1 MSAYD
6 EILSS
11 SNIVNILEYYG
22 LKVNRNKCTC
32 PFHND
37 THPSM
42 MVNTSKGIAKC
53 FACGSGGNVV
63 SFIQKY
69 ETEINHNAISTVE
82 AMQKA
87 IDIQHLNIVLSQNN
101 NIPLTEE
108 QKKQKTLSNILKD
121 AIIICENN
129 LKTQN
134 IDGEKI
140 LDYLKSRNLSEQ
152 IINNFHIGFNP
163 TYNNITNNL
172 LSKYNMKDLIE
183 VGITKESKNDYI
195 DIFSH
200 RIMIPI
206 FDQYGNPVGFG
217 ARVLGDAKPKY
228 INTMA
233 TPLFNKSEL
242 LFNYHKAKS
251 FARDYEMI
259 VVEGYMDVISSNAM
273 GFANTVGI
281 MGTALTKEQI
291 ELLKKLKCEI
301 TLSLDNDDAGK
312 NAMIRVIPEL
322 LNEGLEVNVL
332 DISKLEGKYK
342 DFGDLQV
349 ANIKKED
356 VYKTKISAFIFL
368 LENQYLQ
375 NKELNVDN
383 IYTIYKKMQRD
394 GLIKNTKDIL
404 RFKEYVTNK
413 TNFKLK
419 EVEDIIMPKEVKQE
433 SRVERYKGLFFYYYI
448 MDHLKK
454 YAINHQDRILQK
466 YLEANSISQEVI
478 EETLNNENYL
488 THPLASISKS
498 KIHSK
503 ILIIIGNNTITNMII
518 ICILF
523 LNLSFKN
530 DKIFILENLL
540 NNVKS
545 FDQEGKVV
553 NIKLSVEQKDI
564 VLKQYAESFETSIKE
579 YIENNPDEFED
590 LFIANNTSQFEKLFP
605 KTYVE
610 TLKEQ
615 AVSRFKNENVMEA
628 VRYGLAYPDNM
639 KSAMTRQ
646 FVNNDKY
653 KTLLVFNNNKN
664 ILGLTPENIIK
675 ETKEELERKPEKV
688 QDDIQKTEVET
699 AKNNK
704 DMSIFIKLS
713 GKEKESYKGIYLP
726 IDSGTQVFIPKQLY
740 RIDDGRLQILN
751 SQSKS
756 ANMSEYAVDE
766 NTRTKKFM
774 NRLTLDNFYHKYFN
788 LYEISMEKEVIPSAS
803 Y

>member
-101 NIPLTEE
+101 KMPLTEE

-121 AIIICENN
+121 AITICENN
-129 LKTQN
+129 LKTKN
-134 IDGEKI
+134 IDGERT

-163 TYNNITNNL
+163 TYDNITNNL

-488 THPLASISKS
+488 KD
-498 KIHSK
+498 
-503 ILIIIGNNTITNMII
+503 GENTIDISRYVNEYIYTSDDYIK
-518 ICILF
+518 
-523 LNLSFKN
+523 FKN

-545 FDQEGKVV
+545 FDQEGNVV

-564 VLKQYAESFETSIKE
+564 VLKQYAESFETNIKD

-610 TLKEQ
+610 SLKEQ

-664 ILGLTPENIIK
+664 ILGLTPENIMK
-675 ETKEELERKPEKV
+675 ETKEELEKKPEKTKQKE

-699 AKNNK
+699 VKNNN
-704 DMSIFIKLS
+704 DMSVFIKLS
-713 GKEKESYKGIYLP
+713 GKEKESFKGIYLP

-740 RIDDGRLQILN
+740 RIDDGKLQILN

>member
-22 LKVNRNKCTC
+22 LKVTRNKCTC

-101 NIPLTEE
+101 KMPLTEE

-121 AIIICENN
+121 AITICENN
-129 LKTQN
+129 LKTKN
-134 IDGEKI
+134 IDGERT

-163 TYNNITNNL
+163 TYDNITNNL

-251 FARDYEMI
+251 FARNYEMI
-259 VVEGYMDVISSNAM
+259 VVEGYMDVISANAM

-342 DFGDLQV
+342 DFGDLQI
-349 ANIKKED
+349 ANVKKED

-383 IYTIYKKMQRD
+383 IYNTYKKMQRD
-394 GLIKNTKDIL
+394 GLIKDTKDIL

-413 TNFKLK
+413 TNFRVE

-466 YLEANSISQEVI
+466 YLETNAITQELI

-488 THPLASISKS
+488 KD
-498 KIHSK
+498 
-503 ILIIIGNNTITNMII
+503 GENTIDISRYVNEYIYTSDDYIK
-518 ICILF
+518 
-523 LNLSFKN
+523 FKN

-545 FDQEGKVV
+545 FDQEGNVV

-564 VLKQYAESFETSIKE
+564 VLKQYAESFETNIKD

-610 TLKEQ
+610 SLKEQ

-664 ILGLTPENIIK
+664 ILGLTPENIMK
-675 ETKEELERKPEKV
+675 ETKEKLEKKPEKIQEKA

-699 AKNNK
+699 VKNNN
-704 DMSIFIKLS
+704 DMSVFIKLS
-713 GKEKESYKGIYLP
+713 GKEKESFKGIYLP
-726 IDSGTQVFIPKQLY
+726 IDSGIQVFIPKQLY
-740 RIDDGRLQILN
+740 RIDDGKLQILN

>member
-69 ETEINHNAISTVE
+69 ETEINHNEISTVE

-163 TYNNITNNL
+163 TYNNVTNNL

-251 FARDYEMI
+251 FARNYEMI
-259 VVEGYMDVISSNAM
+259 VVEGYMDVISANAM

-332 DISKLEGKYK
+332 DISKLEDKYK
-342 DFGDLQV
+342 DFGDLQI
-349 ANIKKED
+349 ANVKKED

-368 LENQYLQ
+368 LENQYLK

-383 IYTIYKKMQRD
+383 IYNTYKKMQRD
-394 GLIKNTKDIL
+394 GLIKDTKDIL

-413 TNFKLK
+413 TNFRVE

-454 YAINHQDRILQK
+454 YATNHQDRILQK
-466 YLEANSISQEVI
+466 YLETNAITQELI

-488 THPLASISKS
+488 KD
-498 KIHSK
+498 
-503 ILIIIGNNTITNMII
+503 GENTIDISRYVNEYIYTSDDYIK
-518 ICILF
+518 
-523 LNLSFKN
+523 FKN

-545 FDQEGKVV
+545 FDQEGNVV

-564 VLKQYAESFETSIKE
+564 VLKQYAESFETNIKD

-610 TLKEQ
+610 SLKEQ

-664 ILGLTPENIIK
+664 ILGLTPENIMK
-675 ETKEELERKPEKV
+675 ETKEKLEKKPEKIQEKA

-699 AKNNK
+699 VKNNN
-704 DMSIFIKLS
+704 DMSVFIKLS
-713 GKEKESYKGIYLP
+713 GKEKESFKGIYLP
-726 IDSGTQVFIPKQLY
+726 IDSGIQVFIPKQD
-740 RIDDGRLQILN
+740 R
-751 SQSKS
+751 KS
-756 ANMSEYAVDE
+756 V
-766 NTRTKKFM
+766 
-774 NRLTLDNFYHKYFN
+774 
-788 LYEISMEKEVIPSAS
+788 V
-803 Y
+803 

>member
-22 LKVNRNKCTC
+22 LKVTRNKCTC

-101 NIPLTEE
+101 KMPLTEE

-121 AIIICENN
+121 AITICENN
-129 LKTQN
+129 LKTKN
-134 IDGEKI
+134 IDGERT

-163 TYNNITNNL
+163 TYDNITNNL

-259 VVEGYMDVISSNAM
+259 VVEGYMDVISANAM

-342 DFGDLQV
+342 DFGDLQI
-349 ANIKKED
+349 ANVKKED

-383 IYTIYKKMQRD
+383 IYNTYKKMQRD
-394 GLIKNTKDIL
+394 GLIKDTKDIL

-413 TNFKLK
+413 TNFRVE

-454 YAINHQDRILQK
+454 YATNHQDRILQK
-466 YLEANSISQEVI
+466 YLETNAITQELI

-488 THPLASISKS
+488 KD
-498 KIHSK
+498 
-503 ILIIIGNNTITNMII
+503 GENTIDISRYVNEYIYTSDDYIK
-518 ICILF
+518 
-523 LNLSFKN
+523 FKN

-545 FDQEGKVV
+545 FDQEGNVV

-564 VLKQYAESFETSIKE
+564 VLKQYAESFETNIKD

-610 TLKEQ
+610 SLKEQ

-664 ILGLTPENIIK
+664 ILGLTPENIMK
-675 ETKEELERKPEKV
+675 ETKEELEKKPEKTKQKE

-699 AKNNK
+699 VKNNN
-704 DMSIFIKLS
+704 DMSVFIKLS
-713 GKEKESYKGIYLP
+713 GKEKESFKGIYLP

-740 RIDDGRLQILN
+740 RIDDGKLQILN

>member
-37 THPSM
+37 KHLSM

-101 NIPLTEE
+101 NIPITEE

-129 LKTQN
+129 LKNQN
-134 IDGEKI
+134 IDGEKT
-140 LDYLKSRNLSEQ
+140 LDYLKSKNLSEQ

-356 VYKTKISAFIFL
+356 VYKTKIPAFIFL

-488 THPLASISKS
+488 KD
-498 KIHSK
+498 
-503 ILIIIGNNTITNMII
+503 GENTIDISRYVNEYIYTSDDYIK
-518 ICILF
+518 
-523 LNLSFKN
+523 FKN

>member
-22 LKVNRNKCTC
+22 LKVTRNKCTC

-101 NIPLTEE
+101 KMPLTEE

-121 AIIICENN
+121 AITICENN
-129 LKTQN
+129 LKTKN
-134 IDGEKI
+134 IDGERT

-163 TYNNITNNL
+163 NYDNITNNL

-251 FARDYEMI
+251 FARNYEMI
-259 VVEGYMDVISSNAM
+259 VVEGYMDVISANAM

-342 DFGDLQV
+342 DFGDLQI
-349 ANIKKED
+349 ANVKKED
-356 VYKTKISAFIFL
+356 VYRTKISAFIFL

-383 IYTIYKKMQRD
+383 IYNTYKKMQRD
-394 GLIKNTKDIL
+394 GLIKDTKDIL

-413 TNFKLK
+413 TNFRVE

-454 YAINHQDRILQK
+454 YATNHQDRILQK
-466 YLEANSISQEVI
+466 YLETNAITQELI

-488 THPLASISKS
+488 KD
-498 KIHSK
+498 
-503 ILIIIGNNTITNMII
+503 GENTIDISRYVNEYIYTSDDYIK
-518 ICILF
+518 
-523 LNLSFKN
+523 FKN

-545 FDQEGKVV
+545 FDQEGNVV

-564 VLKQYAESFETSIKE
+564 VLKQYAESFETNIKD

-610 TLKEQ
+610 SLKEQ

-664 ILGLTPENIIK
+664 ILGLTPENIMK
-675 ETKEELERKPEKV
+675 ETKEELEKKPEKTKQKE

-699 AKNNK
+699 VKNNN
-704 DMSIFIKLS
+704 DMSVFIKLS
-713 GKEKESYKGIYLP
+713 GKEKESFKGIYLT

-740 RIDDGRLQILN
+740 RIDDGKLQILN

>member
-11 SNIVNILEYYG
+11 SNIINILEYYG
-22 LKVNRNKCTC
+22 LKVAKNKCIC
-32 PFHND
+32 PFHSD

-101 NIPLTEE
+101 KMPLTEE

-121 AIIICENN
+121 AITICENN
-129 LKTQN
+129 LKTKN
-134 IDGEKI
+134 IDGERT

-163 TYNNITNNL
+163 TYDNITNNL

-251 FARDYEMI
+251 FARNYEMI
-259 VVEGYMDVISSNAM
+259 VVEGYMDVISANAM

-342 DFGDLQV
+342 DFGDLQI
-349 ANIKKED
+349 ANVKKED

-383 IYTIYKKMQRD
+383 IYNTYKKMQRD
-394 GLIKNTKDIL
+394 GLIKDTKDIL

-413 TNFKLK
+413 TNFRVE

-454 YAINHQDRILQK
+454 YATNHQDRILQK
-466 YLEANSISQEVI
+466 YLETNAITQELI

-488 THPLASISKS
+488 KD
-498 KIHSK
+498 
-503 ILIIIGNNTITNMII
+503 GENTIDISRYVNEYIYTSDDYIK
-518 ICILF
+518 
-523 LNLSFKN
+523 FKN

-545 FDQEGKVV
+545 FDQEGNVV
-553 NIKLSVEQKDI
+553 NTKLSVEQKDI
-564 VLKQYAESFETSIKE
+564 VLKQYAESFETNIKD

-610 TLKEQ
+610 SLKEQ

-664 ILGLTPENIIK
+664 ILGLTPENIMK
-675 ETKEELERKPEKV
+675 ETKEELEKKPEKTKQKE

-699 AKNNK
+699 VKNNN
-704 DMSIFIKLS
+704 DMSVFIKLS
-713 GKEKESYKGIYLP
+713 GKEKESFKGIYLP

-740 RIDDGRLQILN
+740 RIDDGKLQILN

>member
-11 SNIVNILEYYG
+11 SNIINILEYYG
-22 LKVNRNKCTC
+22 LKVAKNKCIC
-32 PFHND
+32 PFHSD

-101 NIPLTEE
+101 KMPLTEE

-121 AIIICENN
+121 AITICENN
-129 LKTQN
+129 LKTKN
-134 IDGEKI
+134 IDGERT

-163 TYNNITNNL
+163 TYDNITNNL

-251 FARDYEMI
+251 FARNYEMI
-259 VVEGYMDVISSNAM
+259 VVEGYMDVISANAM

-342 DFGDLQV
+342 DFGDLQI
-349 ANIKKED
+349 ANVKKED

-383 IYTIYKKMQRD
+383 IYNTYKKMQRD
-394 GLIKNTKDIL
+394 GLIKDTKDIL

-413 TNFKLK
+413 TNFRVE

-454 YAINHQDRILQK
+454 YATNHQDRILQK
-466 YLEANSISQEVI
+466 YLETNAITQELI

-488 THPLASISKS
+488 KD
-498 KIHSK
+498 
-503 ILIIIGNNTITNMII
+503 GENTIDISRDVNEYIYTSDDYIK
-518 ICILF
+518 
-523 LNLSFKN
+523 FKN

-545 FDQEGKVV
+545 FDQEGNVV

-564 VLKQYAESFETSIKE
+564 VLKQYAESFETNIKD

-610 TLKEQ
+610 SLKEQ

-664 ILGLTPENIIK
+664 ILGLTPENIMK
-675 ETKEELERKPEKV
+675 ETKEELEKKPEKTKQKE

-699 AKNNK
+699 VKNNN
-704 DMSIFIKLS
+704 DMSVFIKLS
-713 GKEKESYKGIYLP
+713 GKEKESFKGIYLP

-740 RIDDGRLQILN
+740 RIDDGKLQILN

>member
-11 SNIVNILEYYG
+11 SNIINILEYYG
-22 LKVNRNKCTC
+22 LKVVKNKCIC
-32 PFHND
+32 PFHSD

-101 NIPLTEE
+101 KMPLTEE

-121 AIIICENN
+121 AITICENN
-129 LKTQN
+129 LKTKN
-134 IDGEKI
+134 IDGERT

-163 TYNNITNNL
+163 TYDNITNNL

-183 VGITKESKNDYI
+183 VGITKESKNNYI

-251 FARDYEMI
+251 FARNYEMI
-259 VVEGYMDVISSNAM
+259 VVEGYMDVISANAM

-342 DFGDLQV
+342 DFGDLQI
-349 ANIKKED
+349 ANVKKED

-383 IYTIYKKMQRD
+383 IYNTYKKMQRD
-394 GLIKNTKDIL
+394 GLIKDTKDIL

-413 TNFKLK
+413 TNFRVE

-454 YAINHQDRILQK
+454 YATNHQDRILQK
-466 YLEANSISQEVI
+466 YLETNAITQELI

-488 THPLASISKS
+488 KD
-498 KIHSK
+498 
-503 ILIIIGNNTITNMII
+503 GENTIDISRYVNEYIYTSDDYIK
-518 ICILF
+518 
-523 LNLSFKN
+523 FKN

-545 FDQEGKVV
+545 FDQEGNVV

-564 VLKQYAESFETSIKE
+564 VLKQYAESFETNIKD

-610 TLKEQ
+610 SLKEQ

-664 ILGLTPENIIK
+664 ILGLTPENIMK
-675 ETKEELERKPEKV
+675 ETKEELEKKPEKTKQKE

-699 AKNNK
+699 VKNNN
-704 DMSIFIKLS
+704 DMSVFIKLS
-713 GKEKESYKGIYLP
+713 GKEKESFKGIYLP

-740 RIDDGRLQILN
+740 RIDDGKLQILN

>member
-22 LKVNRNKCTC
+22 LKVTRNKCTC

-101 NIPLTEE
+101 KMPLTEE

-121 AIIICENN
+121 AITICENN
-129 LKTQN
+129 LKTKN
-134 IDGEKI
+134 IDGERT

-163 TYNNITNNL
+163 TYDNITNNL

-251 FARDYEMI
+251 FARNYEMI
-259 VVEGYMDVISSNAM
+259 VVEGYMDVISANAM

-342 DFGDLQV
+342 DFGDLQI
-349 ANIKKED
+349 ANVKKED

-383 IYTIYKKMQRD
+383 IYNTYKKMQRD
-394 GLIKNTKDIL
+394 GLIKDTKDIL

-413 TNFKLK
+413 TNFRVE

-466 YLEANSISQEVI
+466 YLETNAITQELI

-488 THPLASISKS
+488 KD
-498 KIHSK
+498 
-503 ILIIIGNNTITNMII
+503 GENTIDISRYVNEYIYTSDDYIK
-518 ICILF
+518 
-523 LNLSFKN
+523 FKN

-545 FDQEGKVV
+545 FDQEGNVV
-553 NIKLSVEQKDI
+553 NKKLSVEQKDI
-564 VLKQYAESFETSIKE
+564 VLKQYAESFETNIKD

-610 TLKEQ
+610 SLKEQ

-664 ILGLTPENIIK
+664 ILGLTPENIMK
-675 ETKEELERKPEKV
+675 ETKEELEKKPEKTKQKE

-699 AKNNK
+699 VKNNN
-704 DMSIFIKLS
+704 DMSVFIKLS
-713 GKEKESYKGIYLP
+713 GKEKESFKGIYLP

-740 RIDDGRLQILN
+740 RIDDGKLQILN

>member
-11 SNIVNILEYYG
+11 SNIINILEYYG
-22 LKVNRNKCTC
+22 LKVAKNKCIC
-32 PFHND
+32 PFHSD

-101 NIPLTEE
+101 KMPLTEE

-121 AIIICENN
+121 AITICENN
-129 LKTQN
+129 LKTKN
-134 IDGEKI
+134 IDGERT

-163 TYNNITNNL
+163 TYDNITNNL

-251 FARDYEMI
+251 FARNYEMI
-259 VVEGYMDVISSNAM
+259 VVEGYMDVISANAM

-342 DFGDLQV
+342 DFGDLQI
-349 ANIKKED
+349 ANVKKED

-383 IYTIYKKMQRD
+383 IYNTYKKMQRD
-394 GLIKNTKDIL
+394 GLIKDTKDIL

-413 TNFKLK
+413 TNFRVE

-454 YAINHQDRILQK
+454 YATNHQDRILQK
-466 YLEANSISQEVI
+466 YLEMNAITQELI

-488 THPLASISKS
+488 KD
-498 KIHSK
+498 
-503 ILIIIGNNTITNMII
+503 GENTIDISRYVNEYIYTSDDYIK
-518 ICILF
+518 
-523 LNLSFKN
+523 FKN

-545 FDQEGKVV
+545 FDQEGNVV

-564 VLKQYAESFETSIKE
+564 VLKQYAESFETNIKD

-610 TLKEQ
+610 SLKEQ

-664 ILGLTPENIIK
+664 ILGLTPENIMK
-675 ETKEELERKPEKV
+675 ETKEELEKKPEKTKQKE

-699 AKNNK
+699 VKNNN
-704 DMSIFIKLS
+704 DMSVFIKLS
-713 GKEKESYKGIYLP
+713 GKEKESFKGIYLP

-740 RIDDGRLQILN
+740 RIDDGKLQILN

>member
-11 SNIVNILEYYG
+11 SNIINILEYYG
-22 LKVNRNKCTC
+22 LKVAKNKCIC
-32 PFHND
+32 PFHSD

-101 NIPLTEE
+101 KMPLTEE

-121 AIIICENN
+121 AITICENN
-129 LKTQN
+129 LKTKN
-134 IDGEKI
+134 IDGERT

-163 TYNNITNNL
+163 TYDNITNNL

-251 FARDYEMI
+251 FARNYEMI
-259 VVEGYMDVISSNAM
+259 VVEGYMDVISANAM

-342 DFGDLQV
+342 DFGDLQI
-349 ANIKKED
+349 ANVKKED

-383 IYTIYKKMQRD
+383 IYNTYKKMQRD
-394 GLIKNTKDIL
+394 GLIKDTKDIL

-413 TNFKLK
+413 TNFRVE

-454 YAINHQDRILQK
+454 YATNHQDRILQK
-466 YLEANSISQEVI
+466 YLETNAITQELI

-488 THPLASISKS
+488 KD
-498 KIHSK
+498 
-503 ILIIIGNNTITNMII
+503 GENTIDISRYVNEYIYTSDDYIK
-518 ICILF
+518 
-523 LNLSFKN
+523 FKN

-545 FDQEGKVV
+545 FDQEGNVV

-564 VLKQYAESFETSIKE
+564 VLKQYAESFETNIKD

-610 TLKEQ
+610 SLKEQ

-628 VRYGLAYPDNM
+628 VRYVLAYPDNM

-664 ILGLTPENIIK
+664 ILGLTPENIMK
-675 ETKEELERKPEKV
+675 ETKEELEKKPEKTKQKE

-699 AKNNK
+699 VKNNN
-704 DMSIFIKLS
+704 DMSVFIKLS
-713 GKEKESYKGIYLP
+713 GKEKESFKGIYLP
-726 IDSGTQVFIPKQLY
+726 INSGTQVFIPKQLY
-740 RIDDGRLQILN
+740 RIDDGKLQILN

>member
-11 SNIVNILEYYG
+11 SNIINILEYYG
-22 LKVNRNKCTC
+22 LKVAKNKCIC
-32 PFHND
+32 PFHSD

-101 NIPLTEE
+101 KMPLTEE

-121 AIIICENN
+121 AITICENN
-129 LKTQN
+129 LKTKN
-134 IDGEKI
+134 IDGERT

-163 TYNNITNNL
+163 TYDNITNNL

-251 FARDYEMI
+251 FARNYEMI
-259 VVEGYMDVISSNAM
+259 VVEGYMDVISANAM

-332 DISKLEGKYK
+332 DISKLEDKYK
-342 DFGDLQV
+342 DFGDLQI
-349 ANIKKED
+349 ANVKKED

-383 IYTIYKKMQRD
+383 IYNTYKKMQRD
-394 GLIKNTKDIL
+394 GLIKDTKDIL

-413 TNFKLK
+413 TNFRVE

-454 YAINHQDRILQK
+454 YATNHQDRILQK
-466 YLEANSISQEVI
+466 YLETNAITQELI

-488 THPLASISKS
+488 KD
-498 KIHSK
+498 
-503 ILIIIGNNTITNMII
+503 GENTIDISRYVNEYIYTSDDYIK
-518 ICILF
+518 
-523 LNLSFKN
+523 FKN

-545 FDQEGKVV
+545 FDQEGNVV

-564 VLKQYAESFETSIKE
+564 VLKQYAESFETNIKD

-610 TLKEQ
+610 SLKEQ

-664 ILGLTPENIIK
+664 ILGLTPENIMK
-675 ETKEELERKPEKV
+675 ETKEELEKKPEKTKQKE

-699 AKNNK
+699 VKNNN
-704 DMSIFIKLS
+704 DMSVFIKLS
-713 GKEKESYKGIYLP
+713 GKEKESFKGIYLP
-726 IDSGTQVFIPKQLY
+726 IDSGIQVFIPKQLY
-740 RIDDGRLQILN
+740 RIDDGKLQILN

>member
-22 LKVNRNKCTC
+22 LKVTRNKCTC

-53 FACGSGGNVV
+53 FACGSGGNAV

-101 NIPLTEE
+101 KMPLTEE

-121 AIIICENN
+121 AITICENN
-129 LKTQN
+129 LKTKN
-134 IDGEKI
+134 IDGERT

-163 TYNNITNNL
+163 TYDNITNNL

-251 FARDYEMI
+251 FARNYEMI
-259 VVEGYMDVISSNAM
+259 VVEGYMDVISANAM

-342 DFGDLQV
+342 DFGDLQI
-349 ANIKKED
+349 ANVKKED

-383 IYTIYKKMQRD
+383 IYNTYKKMQRD
-394 GLIKNTKDIL
+394 GLIKDTKDIL

-413 TNFKLK
+413 TNFRVE

-454 YAINHQDRILQK
+454 YATNHQDRILQK
-466 YLEANSISQEVI
+466 YLETNAITQELI

-488 THPLASISKS
+488 KD
-498 KIHSK
+498 
-503 ILIIIGNNTITNMII
+503 GENTIDISRYVNEYIYTSDDYIK
-518 ICILF
+518 
-523 LNLSFKN
+523 FKN

-545 FDQEGKVV
+545 FDQEGNVV

-564 VLKQYAESFETSIKE
+564 VLKQYAESFETNIKD

-610 TLKEQ
+610 SLKEQ

-664 ILGLTPENIIK
+664 ILGLTPENIMK
-675 ETKEELERKPEKV
+675 ETKEELEKKPEKTKQKE

-699 AKNNK
+699 VKNNN
-704 DMSIFIKLS
+704 DMSVFIKLS
-713 GKEKESYKGIYLP
+713 GKEKESFKGIYLP

-740 RIDDGRLQILN
+740 RIDDGKLQILN

>member
-11 SNIVNILEYYG
+11 SNIINILEYYG
-22 LKVNRNKCTC
+22 LKVAKNKCIC
-32 PFHND
+32 PFHSD

-101 NIPLTEE
+101 KMPLTEE

-121 AIIICENN
+121 AITICENN
-129 LKTQN
+129 LKTKN
-134 IDGEKI
+134 IDGERT

-163 TYNNITNNL
+163 TYDNITNNL

-251 FARDYEMI
+251 FARNYEMI
-259 VVEGYMDVISSNAM
+259 VVEGYMDVISANAM

-332 DISKLEGKYK
+332 DISKLEDKYK
-342 DFGDLQV
+342 DFGDLQI
-349 ANIKKED
+349 ANVKKED

-383 IYTIYKKMQRD
+383 IYNTYKKMQRD
-394 GLIKNTKDIL
+394 GLIKDTKDIL

-413 TNFKLK
+413 TNFRVE

-454 YAINHQDRILQK
+454 YATNHQDRILQK
-466 YLEANSISQEVI
+466 YLETNAITQELI

-488 THPLASISKS
+488 KD
-498 KIHSK
+498 
-503 ILIIIGNNTITNMII
+503 GENTIDISRYVNEYIYTSDDYIK
-518 ICILF
+518 
-523 LNLSFKN
+523 FKN

-545 FDQEGKVV
+545 FDQEGNVV

-564 VLKQYAESFETSIKE
+564 VLKQYAESFETNIKD

-610 TLKEQ
+610 SLKEQ

-664 ILGLTPENIIK
+664 ILGLTPENIMK
-675 ETKEELERKPEKV
+675 ETKEELEKKPEKTKQKE

-699 AKNNK
+699 VKNNN
-704 DMSIFIKLS
+704 DMSVFIKLS
-713 GKEKESYKGIYLP
+713 GKEKESFKGIYLP

-740 RIDDGRLQILN
+740 RIDDGKLQILN

>member
-11 SNIVNILEYYG
+11 SNIINILEYYG
-22 LKVNRNKCTC
+22 LKVAKNKCIC
-32 PFHND
+32 PFHSD

-101 NIPLTEE
+101 KMPLTEE

-121 AIIICENN
+121 AITICENN
-129 LKTQN
+129 LKTKN
-134 IDGEKI
+134 IDGERT

-163 TYNNITNNL
+163 TYDNITNNL

-251 FARDYEMI
+251 FARNYEMI
-259 VVEGYMDVISSNAM
+259 VVEGYMDVISANAM

-342 DFGDLQV
+342 DFGDLQI
-349 ANIKKED
+349 ANVKKED

-383 IYTIYKKMQRD
+383 IYNTYKKMQRD
-394 GLIKNTKDIL
+394 GLIKDTKDIL

-413 TNFKLK
+413 TNFRVE

-454 YAINHQDRILQK
+454 YATNHQDRILQK
-466 YLEANSISQEVI
+466 YLETNAIIQELI

-488 THPLASISKS
+488 KD
-498 KIHSK
+498 
-503 ILIIIGNNTITNMII
+503 GENTIDISRYVNEYIYTSDDYIK
-518 ICILF
+518 
-523 LNLSFKN
+523 FKN

-545 FDQEGKVV
+545 FDQEGNVV

-564 VLKQYAESFETSIKE
+564 VLKQYAESFETNIKD

-610 TLKEQ
+610 SLKEQ

-664 ILGLTPENIIK
+664 ILGLTPENIMK
-675 ETKEELERKPEKV
+675 ETKEELEKKPEKTKQKE

-699 AKNNK
+699 VKNNN
-704 DMSIFIKLS
+704 DMSVFIKLS
-713 GKEKESYKGIYLP
+713 GKEKESFKGIYLP

-740 RIDDGRLQILN
+740 RIDDGKLQILN

>member
-1 MSAYD
+1 MSVYD

-11 SNIVNILEYYG
+11 SSIVNILEHYG
-22 LKVNRNKCTC
+22 LKVSRNKCTC

-42 MVNTSKGIAKC
+42 MVNTNKGIAKC
-53 FACGSGGNVV
+53 FACGSGGNTI

-87 IDIQHLNIVLSQNN
+87 IDIQHLNITIPQNN
-101 NIPLTEE
+101 TIPLTEE
-108 QKKQKTLSNILKD
+108 QKKQKILSNILKD
-121 AIIICENN
+121 AITICENN
-129 LKTQN
+129 LKTKN
-134 IDGEKI
+134 IDSERT
-140 LDYLKSRNLSEQ
+140 LDYLKSRNLSTQ

-163 TYNNITNNL
+163 TYDNITNNL
-172 LSKYNMKDLIE
+172 LSKYNMKDLID

-217 ARVLGDAKPKY
+217 ARVLDSNSKPKY

-251 FARDYEMI
+251 FARDYEII
-259 VVEGYMDVISSNAM
+259 VVEGYMDVISANAM

-332 DISKLEGKYK
+332 DISKLDGKYK

-349 ANIKKED
+349 ANIKKEAI
-356 VYKTKISAFIFL
+356 YKTKVSAFIFL
-368 LENQYLQ
+368 LENKYLKEQ
-375 NKELNVDN
+375 NLNTDN
-383 IYTIYKKMQRD
+383 IYAIYKKMQKD
-394 GLIKNTKDIL
+394 GLIKDTKDII
-404 RFKEYVTNK
+404 RFKEYIVAN
-413 TNFKLK
+413 TNFGLK
-419 EVEDIIMPKEVKQE
+419 EVEDIIMPKKVEQL
-433 SRVERYKGLFFYYYI
+433 SRVERYKGLYFYYFI
-448 MDHLKK
+448 MNHLKK
-454 YAINHQDRILQK
+454 YAIDHQDRILQK
-466 YLEANSISQEVI
+466 YLESNALSEEII
-478 EETLNNENYL
+478 EKTLNNENYL
-488 THPLASISKS
+488 KD
-498 KIHSK
+498 
-503 ILIIIGNNTITNMII
+503 GENTIDIKRYVNEYIYTSDDYIK
-518 ICILF
+518 
-523 LNLSFKN
+523 FKE
-530 DKIFILENLL
+530 DKAFILEKLL

-545 FDQEGKVV
+545 YDANGNTVD
-553 NIKLSVEQKDI
+553 IKLTIEQKNI
-564 VLKQYAESFETSIKE
+564 VLKQYEESFDSSVKE
-579 YIENNPDEFED
+579 LIENSPDEYEE
-590 LFIANNTSQFEKLFP
+590 LYIANNGAQFDKLFP

-610 TLKEQ
+610 AMKEQ
-615 AVSRFKNENVMEA
+615 AIERFKNENVMEA
-628 VRYGLAYPDNM
+628 VRYALAYTEDM
-639 KSAMTRQ
+639 KSALSSKY
-646 FVNNDKY
+646 VNNDKY

-675 ETKEELERKPEKV
+675 DTKEETEKAQEIV
-688 QDDIQKTEVET
+688 KEKQENELQNTQVET
-699 AKNNK
+699 AKSNK

-713 GKEKESYKGIYLP
+713 GNEKESYKGIYLP

-740 RIDDGRLQILN
+740 KKDNDKLQILSSHSN
-751 SQSKS
+751 S
-756 ANMSEYAVDE
+756 ANMSEYAIDE
-766 NTRTKKFM
+766 TQKTKKWM
-774 NRLTLDNFYHKYFN
+774 SRLTLDDFYHKYFK

>member
-42 MVNTSKGIAKC
+42 MINTSKGIAKC
-53 FACGSGGNVV
+53 FACGSGGNAV

-69 ETEINHNAISTVE
+69 ETEVNHNAISTVE

-101 NIPLTEE
+101 NMPLTEE

-121 AIIICENN
+121 AITICENN
-129 LKTQN
+129 LKTKN
-134 IDGEKI
+134 IDGERT

-163 TYNNITNNL
+163 TYDNITNNL

-233 TPLFNKSEL
+233 TTLFNKSEL

-342 DFGDLQV
+342 DFGDLQI
-349 ANIKKED
+349 ANVKKED

-375 NKELNVDN
+375 DKELNVDN
-383 IYTIYKKMQRD
+383 IYNTYKKMQRD
-394 GLIKNTKDIL
+394 GLIKDTKDIL
-404 RFKEYVTNK
+404 RFKEYVTNN
-413 TNFKLK
+413 TNFKGE

-466 YLEANSISQEVI
+466 YLETNVISQEVI
-478 EETLNNENYL
+478 EETLNSENYL
-488 THPLASISKS
+488 KD
-498 KIHSK
+498 
-503 ILIIIGNNTITNMII
+503 GENTIDISRYVNEYIYTSDDYIK
-518 ICILF
+518 
-523 LNLSFKN
+523 FKN

-610 TLKEQ
+610 SLKEQ

-664 ILGLTPENIIK
+664 ILGLTPENIMK
-675 ETKEELERKPEKV
+675 ETKEELEKKPEKTKQKE

-699 AKNNK
+699 VKNNN
-704 DMSIFIKLS
+704 DMSVFIKLS
-713 GKEKESYKGIYLP
+713 GKEKESFKGIYLP

-740 RIDDGRLQILN
+740 RIDDGKLQILN
-751 SQSKS
+751 SQSIS

>member
-101 NIPLTEE
+101 NIPLIEE

-488 THPLASISKS
+488 KD
-498 KIHSK
+498 
-503 ILIIIGNNTITNMII
+503 GENTIDISRYVNEYIYTSDDYIK
-518 ICILF
+518 
-523 LNLSFKN
+523 FKN

>member
-101 NIPLTEE
+101 NIPITEE

-129 LKTQN
+129 LKNQN
-134 IDGEKI
+134 IDGEKT

-163 TYNNITNNL
+163 TYNNNITNNL

-356 VYKTKISAFIFL
+356 VYKTKIPAFIFL

-488 THPLASISKS
+488 KD
-498 KIHSK
+498 
-503 ILIIIGNNTITNMII
+503 GENTIDISRYVNEYIYTSDDYIK
-518 ICILF
+518 
-523 LNLSFKN
+523 FKN

-664 ILGLTPENIIK
+664 ILGLTPKNIIK

-704 DMSIFIKLS
+704 DMFIFIKLS

>member
-273 GFANTVGI
+273 GFVNTVGI

-488 THPLASISKS
+488 KD
-498 KIHSK
+498 
-503 ILIIIGNNTITNMII
+503 GENTIDISRYVNEYIYTSDDYIK
-518 ICILF
+518 
-523 LNLSFKN
+523 FKN

>member
-1 MSAYD
+1 MSVYD

-11 SNIVNILEYYG
+11 SSIVNVLEHYG
-22 LKVNRNKCTC
+22 LKVSRNKCTC

-42 MVNTSKGIAKC
+42 MVNTNKGIAKC
-53 FACGSGGNVV
+53 FACGSGGNTI

-87 IDIQHLNIVLSQNN
+87 IDIQHLNITIPQNN
-101 NIPLTEE
+101 TIPLTEE
-108 QKKQKTLSNILKD
+108 QKKQKILFNILKD
-121 AIIICENN
+121 AITICENN
-129 LKTQN
+129 LKTKN
-134 IDGEKI
+134 IDSERT
-140 LDYLKSRNLSEQ
+140 LEYLKSRNLSTQ

-163 TYNNITNNL
+163 TYDNITNNL
-172 LSKYNMKDLIE
+172 LSKYNIKDLID

-217 ARVLGDAKPKY
+217 ARVLDSNSKPKY

-251 FARDYEMI
+251 FARDYEII
-259 VVEGYMDVISSNAM
+259 VVEGYMDVISANAR

-332 DISKLEGKYK
+332 DISKLDGKYK

-356 VYKTKISAFIFL
+356 IYKTKVSAFIFL
-368 LENQYLQ
+368 LENKYLQ
-375 NKELNVDN
+375 EQNLNTDN
-383 IYTIYKKMQRD
+383 VYAIYKKMQKD
-394 GLIKNTKDIL
+394 GLIKDTKDII
-404 RFKEYVTNK
+404 RFKEYIVAN
-413 TNFKLK
+413 TNFGLK
-419 EVEDIIMPKEVKQE
+419 EVEDIIMPKKVEQL
-433 SRVERYKGLFFYYYI
+433 SRVERYKGLYFYYFI
-448 MDHLKK
+448 MNHLKK
-454 YAINHQDRILQK
+454 YAIDHQDRILQK
-466 YLEANSISQEVI
+466 YLESNALSEEII
-478 EETLNNENYL
+478 EKALNNENYL
-488 THPLASISKS
+488 KD
-498 KIHSK
+498 
-503 ILIIIGNNTITNMII
+503 GENTIDIKRYVNEYIYTSDEYIK
-518 ICILF
+518 
-523 LNLSFKN
+523 FKE
-530 DKIFILENLL
+530 DKAFILEKLL

-545 FDQEGKVV
+545 YDANGNTVD
-553 NIKLSVEQKDI
+553 IKLTIEQKNI
-564 VLKQYAESFETSIKE
+564 VLKQYEESFDSSVKE
-579 YIENNPDEFED
+579 LIENSPDEYEE
-590 LFIANNTSQFEKLFP
+590 LYIANNGAQFAKLFP

-610 TLKEQ
+610 AMKEQ
-615 AVSRFKNENVMEA
+615 AIERFKNENVMEA
-628 VRYGLAYPDNM
+628 VRYALAYTEDM
-639 KSAMTRQ
+639 KSALSSKY
-646 FVNNDKY
+646 VNNDKY

-675 ETKEELERKPEKV
+675 DTKEKTEKTQEIVKEKQEDEL
-688 QDDIQKTEVET
+688 QNTEVET

-713 GKEKESYKGIYLP
+713 GNEKESYKGIYLP

-740 RIDDGRLQILN
+740 RKDNDKLQILSSHSN
-751 SQSKS
+751 S
-756 ANMSEYAVDE
+756 ANMSEYAIDE
-766 NTRTKKFM
+766 TQKIKKWM
-774 NRLTLDNFYHKYFN
+774 SRLTLDEFYHKYFK

>member
-101 NIPLTEE
+101 NIPITEE

-129 LKTQN
+129 LKNQN
-134 IDGEKI
+134 IDGEKT

-217 ARVLGDAKPKY
+217 ARVLRDAKPKY

-356 VYKTKISAFIFL
+356 VYKTKIPAFIFL

-488 THPLASISKS
+488 KD
-498 KIHSK
+498 
-503 ILIIIGNNTITNMII
+503 GENTIDISRYVNEYIYTSDDYIK
-518 ICILF
+518 
-523 LNLSFKN
+523 FKN

-664 ILGLTPENIIK
+664 ILGLTPKNIIK

-704 DMSIFIKLS
+704 DMFIFIKLS

>member
-11 SNIVNILEYYG
+11 SNIINILEYYG
-22 LKVNRNKCTC
+22 LKVIRNKCTC

-53 FACGSGGNVV
+53 FACGSGGNAV

-69 ETEINHNAISTVE
+69 ETEVNHNAISTVE

-121 AIIICENN
+121 AITICENN
-129 LKTQN
+129 LKTKN
-134 IDGEKI
+134 IDGERT

-163 TYNNITNNL
+163 TYDNITNNL
-172 LSKYNMKDLIE
+172 LSKYNIKDLIE

-259 VVEGYMDVISSNAM
+259 VVEGYMDVISANAM

-332 DISKLEGKYK
+332 DVSKLEGKYK
-342 DFGDLQV
+342 DFGDLQI
-349 ANIKKED
+349 ANVKKED

-375 NKELNVDN
+375 DKELNVDN
-383 IYTIYKKMQRD
+383 IYNIYKKMQKN
-394 GLIKNTKDIL
+394 GLIKDTKDIL

-413 TNFKLK
+413 TNFRVE
-419 EVEDIIMPKEVKQE
+419 EVEDIIMPKEVKKE

-466 YLEANSISQEVI
+466 YLETNAITQELI

-488 THPLASISKS
+488 KD
-498 KIHSK
+498 
-503 ILIIIGNNTITNMII
+503 GENTIDISRYVNEYIYTSDDYIK
-518 ICILF
+518 
-523 LNLSFKN
+523 FKN

-545 FDQEGKVV
+545 FDQEGNVV

-564 VLKQYAESFETSIKE
+564 VLKQYAESFETNIKE

-590 LFIANNTSQFEKLFP
+590 LFIANNTLQFEKLFP

-610 TLKEQ
+610 SLKEQ

-628 VRYGLAYPDNM
+628 VRYGLAYPENM

-664 ILGLTPENIIK
+664 ILGLTPENIMK
-675 ETKEELERKPEKV
+675 ETKEELEKKPEKV
-688 QDDIQKTEVET
+688 QEKAQDEIQKPEVET
-699 AKNNK
+699 VKNNN
-704 DMSIFIKLS
+704 DMSVFIKLS
-713 GKEKESYKGIYLP
+713 GREKESFKGIYLP

-740 RIDDGRLQILN
+740 RIDDGKLQILN

>member
-63 SFIQKY
+63 SFIRKY

-101 NIPLTEE
+101 NIPITEE

-129 LKTQN
+129 LKNQN
-134 IDGEKI
+134 IDGEKT

-356 VYKTKISAFIFL
+356 VYKTKIPAFIFL

-488 THPLASISKS
+488 KD
-498 KIHSK
+498 
-503 ILIIIGNNTITNMII
+503 GENTIDISRYVNEYIYTSDDYIK
-518 ICILF
+518 
-523 LNLSFKN
+523 FKN

-664 ILGLTPENIIK
+664 ILGLTPKNIIK

-704 DMSIFIKLS
+704 DMFIFIKLS

>member
-11 SNIVNILEYYG
+11 SNIINILEYYG
-22 LKVNRNKCTC
+22 LKVAKNKCIC
-32 PFHND
+32 PFHSD

-42 MVNTSKGIAKC
+42 MVNTGKGIAKC

-101 NIPLTEE
+101 KMPLTEE

-121 AIIICENN
+121 AITICENN
-129 LKTQN
+129 LKTKN
-134 IDGEKI
+134 IDGERT

-163 TYNNITNNL
+163 TYDNITNNL

-251 FARDYEMI
+251 FARNYEMI
-259 VVEGYMDVISSNAM
+259 VVEGYMDVISANAM

-342 DFGDLQV
+342 DFGDLQI
-349 ANIKKED
+349 ANVKKED

-383 IYTIYKKMQRD
+383 IYNTYKKMQRD
-394 GLIKNTKDIL
+394 GLIKDTKDIL

-413 TNFKLK
+413 TNFRVE

-454 YAINHQDRILQK
+454 YATNHQDRILQK
-466 YLEANSISQEVI
+466 YLETNAITQELI

-488 THPLASISKS
+488 KD
-498 KIHSK
+498 
-503 ILIIIGNNTITNMII
+503 GENTIDISRYVNEYIYTSDDYIK
-518 ICILF
+518 
-523 LNLSFKN
+523 FKN

-545 FDQEGKVV
+545 FDQEGNVV

-564 VLKQYAESFETSIKE
+564 VLKQYAESFETNIKD

-610 TLKEQ
+610 SLKEQ

-664 ILGLTPENIIK
+664 ILGLTPENIMK
-675 ETKEELERKPEKV
+675 ETKEELEKKPEKTKQKE

-699 AKNNK
+699 VKNNN
-704 DMSIFIKLS
+704 DMSVFIKLS
-713 GKEKESYKGIYLP
+713 GKEKESFKGIYLP

-740 RIDDGRLQILN
+740 RIDDGKLQILN

-766 NTRTKKFM
+766 NTKTKKFM

>member
-1 MSAYD
+1 MSVYD

-11 SNIVNILEYYG
+11 SSIVNVLEHYG
-22 LKVNRNKCTC
+22 LKVSRNKCTC

-42 MVNTSKGIAKC
+42 MVNTNKGIAKC
-53 FACGSGGNVV
+53 FACGSGGNTI

-87 IDIQHLNIVLSQNN
+87 IDIQHLNITIPQNN
-101 NIPLTEE
+101 TIPLTEE
-108 QKKQKTLSNILKD
+108 QKKQKILSNILKD
-121 AIIICENN
+121 AITICENN
-129 LKTQN
+129 LKTKN
-134 IDGEKI
+134 IDSERT
-140 LDYLKSRNLSEQ
+140 LDYLKSRNLSTQ

-163 TYNNITNNL
+163 TYDNITNNL
-172 LSKYNMKDLIE
+172 LSKYNMKDLID

-206 FDQYGNPVGFG
+206 FNQYGNPVGFG
-217 ARVLGDAKPKY
+217 ARVLDSNSKPKY

-251 FARDYEMI
+251 FARDYEII
-259 VVEGYMDVISSNAM
+259 VVEGYMDVISANAM

-332 DISKLEGKYK
+332 DISKLDGKYK

-356 VYKTKISAFIFL
+356 IYKTKVSAFIFL
-368 LENQYLQ
+368 LENKYLQ
-375 NKELNVDN
+375 EQNLNTDN
-383 IYTIYKKMQRD
+383 IYAIYKKMQKD
-394 GLIKNTKDIL
+394 GLIKDTKDII
-404 RFKEYVTNK
+404 RFKEYIIAN
-413 TNFKLK
+413 TNFGLK
-419 EVEDIIMPKEVKQE
+419 EVEDIIMPKKVEQL
-433 SRVERYKGLFFYYYI
+433 SRVERYKGLYFYYFI
-448 MDHLKK
+448 MNHLKK
-454 YAINHQDRILQK
+454 YAIDHQDRILQK
-466 YLEANSISQEVI
+466 YLESNALSEEII
-478 EETLNNENYL
+478 EKTLNNENYL
-488 THPLASISKS
+488 KD
-498 KIHSK
+498 
-503 ILIIIGNNTITNMII
+503 GENTIDIKRYVNEYIYTSDEYIK
-518 ICILF
+518 
-523 LNLSFKN
+523 FKE
-530 DKIFILENLL
+530 DKAFILEKLL

-545 FDQEGKVV
+545 YDANGNTVD
-553 NIKLSVEQKDI
+553 IKLTIEQKNI
-564 VLKQYAESFETSIKE
+564 VLKQYEESFDSSVKE
-579 YIENNPDEFED
+579 LIENSPDEYEE
-590 LFIANNTSQFEKLFP
+590 LYIANNGAQFAKLFP

-610 TLKEQ
+610 AMKEQ
-615 AVSRFKNENVMEA
+615 AIERFKNENVMEA
-628 VRYGLAYPDNM
+628 VRYALAYTEDM
-639 KSAMTRQ
+639 KSALSSKY
-646 FVNNDKY
+646 VNNDKY

-675 ETKEELERKPEKV
+675 DTKEEIEKTQEIV
-688 QDDIQKTEVET
+688 KEKQEDELQNTEVET

-713 GKEKESYKGIYLP
+713 GNEKESYKGIYLP

-740 RIDDGRLQILN
+740 RKDNDKLQILSSHSN
-751 SQSKS
+751 S
-756 ANMSEYAVDE
+756 ANMSEYAIDE
-766 NTRTKKFM
+766 TQKTKKWM
-774 NRLTLDNFYHKYFN
+774 SRLTLDDFYHKYFK

>member
-53 FACGSGGNVV
+53 FACGSGGNTI

-69 ETEINHNAISTVE
+69 ETEVNHNAISTVE

-101 NIPLTEE
+101 NIPITEE

-134 IDGEKI
+134 IDGEKT

-488 THPLASISKS
+488 KD
-498 KIHSK
+498 
-503 ILIIIGNNTITNMII
+503 GENTIDISRYVNEYIYTSDDYIK
-518 ICILF
+518 
-523 LNLSFKN
+523 FKN

-688 QDDIQKTEVET
+688 QDDIQKREVET

-751 SQSKS
+751 SQSKL

>member
-69 ETEINHNAISTVE
+69 ETEINHNEISTVE

-163 TYNNITNNL
+163 TYNNVTNNL

-251 FARDYEMI
+251 FARNYEMI
-259 VVEGYMDVISSNAM
+259 VVEGYMDVISANAM

-342 DFGDLQV
+342 DFGDLQI
-349 ANIKKED
+349 ANVKKED

-368 LENQYLQ
+368 LENQYLK

-383 IYTIYKKMQRD
+383 IYNTYKKMQRD
-394 GLIKNTKDIL
+394 GLIKDTKDIL

-413 TNFKLK
+413 TNFRVE

-454 YAINHQDRILQK
+454 YATNHQDRILQK
-466 YLEANSISQEVI
+466 YLETNAITQELI

-488 THPLASISKS
+488 KD
-498 KIHSK
+498 
-503 ILIIIGNNTITNMII
+503 GENTIDISRYVNEYIYTSDDYIK
-518 ICILF
+518 
-523 LNLSFKN
+523 FKN

-545 FDQEGKVV
+545 FDQEGNVV

-564 VLKQYAESFETSIKE
+564 VLKQYAESFETNIKD

-610 TLKEQ
+610 SLKEQ

-664 ILGLTPENIIK
+664 ILGLTPENIMK
-675 ETKEELERKPEKV
+675 ETKEELEKKPEKTKQKE

-699 AKNNK
+699 VKNNN
-704 DMSIFIKLS
+704 DMSVFIKLS
-713 GKEKESYKGIYLP
+713 GKEKESFKGIYLP

-740 RIDDGRLQILN
+740 RIDDGKLQILN

>member
-22 LKVNRNKCTC
+22 LKVTRNKCTC

-101 NIPLTEE
+101 KMPLTEE

-121 AIIICENN
+121 AITICENN
-129 LKTQN
+129 LKTKN
-134 IDGEKI
+134 IDGERT

-163 TYNNITNNL
+163 TYDNITNNL

-251 FARDYEMI
+251 FARNYEMI
-259 VVEGYMDVISSNAM
+259 VVEGYMDVISANAM

-342 DFGDLQV
+342 DFGDLQI
-349 ANIKKED
+349 ANVKKED

-383 IYTIYKKMQRD
+383 IYNTYKKMQRD
-394 GLIKNTKDIL
+394 GLIKDTKDIL

-413 TNFKLK
+413 TNFRVE

-454 YAINHQDRILQK
+454 YATNHQDRILQK
-466 YLEANSISQEVI
+466 YLETNAVTQELI

-488 THPLASISKS
+488 KD
-498 KIHSK
+498 
-503 ILIIIGNNTITNMII
+503 GENTIDISRYVNEYIYTSDDYIK
-518 ICILF
+518 
-523 LNLSFKN
+523 FKN

-545 FDQEGKVV
+545 FDQEGNVV

-564 VLKQYAESFETSIKE
+564 VLKQYAESFETNIKD

-610 TLKEQ
+610 SLKEQ

-664 ILGLTPENIIK
+664 ILGLTPENIMK
-675 ETKEELERKPEKV
+675 ETKEELEKKPEKTKQKE

-699 AKNNK
+699 VKNNN
-704 DMSIFIKLS
+704 DMSVFIKLS
-713 GKEKESYKGIYLP
+713 GKEKESFKGIYLP

-740 RIDDGRLQILN
+740 RIDDGKLQILN

>member
-488 THPLASISKS
+488 KD
-498 KIHSK
+498 
-503 ILIIIGNNTITNMII
+503 GENTIDISRYVNEYIYTSDDYIK
-518 ICILF
+518 
-523 LNLSFKN
+523 FKN

-688 QDDIQKTEVET
+688 QDDIQKTEVEN

>member
-11 SNIVNILEYYG
+11 SNIINILEYYG
-22 LKVNRNKCTC
+22 LKVTRNKCTC

-53 FACGSGGNVV
+53 FACGSGGNAV

-69 ETEINHNAISTVE
+69 ETEVNHNAISTVE

-108 QKKQKTLSNILKD
+108 QMKQKKLSNILKD
-121 AIIICENN
+121 AITICENN
-129 LKTQN
+129 LKYKSLNSKRT
-134 IDGEKI
+134 IE
-140 LDYLKSRNLSEQ
+140 YLKSRNLSEQ
-152 IINNFHIGFNP
+152 IIDNFHIGFDLD
-163 TYNNITNNL
+163 YNNITNEL
-172 LSKYNMKDLIE
+172 LKKYQLKDLIE
-183 VGITKESKNDYI
+183 AGITKETNNDYI
-195 DIFSH
+195 DIFSN

-259 VVEGYMDVISSNAM
+259 VVEGYMDVISANAM

-301 TLSLDNDDAGK
+301 TLSFDNDDAGK

-342 DFGDLQV
+342 DFGDLQI
-349 ANIKKED
+349 ANLKKED

-375 NKELNVDN
+375 DKELNVDN
-383 IYTIYKKMQRD
+383 IYNTYKKMQRD
-394 GLIKNTKDIL
+394 GLIKDTKDII

-413 TNFKLK
+413 TNFRVE

-466 YLEANSISQEVI
+466 YLETNAITQELI

-488 THPLASISKS
+488 KD
-498 KIHSK
+498 
-503 ILIIIGNNTITNMII
+503 GENTIDISRYVNEYIFTSDDYIK
-518 ICILF
+518 
-523 LNLSFKN
+523 FKN

-545 FDQEGKVV
+545 FDQEGNVV

-564 VLKQYAESFETSIKE
+564 VLKQYAESFETNIKE

-590 LFIANNTSQFEKLFP
+590 LFIANNTLQFEKLFP

-610 TLKEQ
+610 SLKEQ

-628 VRYGLAYPDNM
+628 VRYGLAYPENM

-664 ILGLTPENIIK
+664 ILGLTPENIMK
-675 ETKEELERKPEKV
+675 ETKEELEKKPEKV
-688 QDDIQKTEVET
+688 QEKAQDEIQKTEVET
-699 AKNNK
+699 VKNNN
-704 DMSIFIKLS
+704 DMSVFIKLS
-713 GKEKESYKGIYLP
+713 GKEKESFKGIYLP

-740 RIDDGRLQILN
+740 RIDDGKLQILN

>member
-22 LKVNRNKCTC
+22 LKVTRNKCTC

-53 FACGSGGNVV
+53 FACGSGGNAV

-101 NIPLTEE
+101 KMPLTEE

-121 AIIICENN
+121 AITICENN
-129 LKTQN
+129 LKTKN
-134 IDGEKI
+134 IDGERT

-163 TYNNITNNL
+163 TYDNITNNL

-251 FARDYEMI
+251 FARNYEMI

-342 DFGDLQV
+342 DFGDLQI
-349 ANIKKED
+349 ANVKKED

-368 LENQYLQ
+368 LKNQYLQ
-375 NKELNVDN
+375 NKELNIDN
-383 IYTIYKKMQRD
+383 IYNTYKKMQRD
-394 GLIKNTKDIL
+394 GLIKDTKDIL

-413 TNFKLK
+413 TNFRVE

-454 YAINHQDRILQK
+454 YATNHQDRILQK
-466 YLEANSISQEVI
+466 YLETNAITQELI

-488 THPLASISKS
+488 KD
-498 KIHSK
+498 
-503 ILIIIGNNTITNMII
+503 GENTIDISRYVNEYIYTSDDYIK
-518 ICILF
+518 
-523 LNLSFKN
+523 FKN

-545 FDQEGKVV
+545 FDQEGNVV

-564 VLKQYAESFETSIKE
+564 VLKQYAESFETNIKD

-610 TLKEQ
+610 SLKEQ

-664 ILGLTPENIIK
+664 ILGLTPENIMK
-675 ETKEELERKPEKV
+675 ETKEELEKKPEKTKQKE

-699 AKNNK
+699 VKNNN
-704 DMSIFIKLS
+704 DMSVFIKLS
-713 GKEKESYKGIYLP
+713 GKEKESFKGIYLP

-740 RIDDGRLQILN
+740 RIDDGKLQILN

>member
-11 SNIVNILEYYG
+11 SNIINILEYYG
-22 LKVNRNKCTC
+22 LKVAKNKCIC
-32 PFHND
+32 PFHSD

-101 NIPLTEE
+101 KMPLTEE

-121 AIIICENN
+121 AITICENN
-129 LKTQN
+129 LKTKN
-134 IDGEKI
+134 IDGERT

-163 TYNNITNNL
+163 TYDNITNNL

-251 FARDYEMI
+251 FARNYEMI
-259 VVEGYMDVISSNAM
+259 VVEGYMDVISANAM

-342 DFGDLQV
+342 DFGDLQI
-349 ANIKKED
+349 ANVKKED

-383 IYTIYKKMQRD
+383 IYNTYKKMQRD
-394 GLIKNTKDIL
+394 GLIKDTKDIL

-413 TNFKLK
+413 TNFRVE

-454 YAINHQDRILQK
+454 YATNHQDRILQK
-466 YLEANSISQEVI
+466 YLETNAITQELI

-488 THPLASISKS
+488 KD
-498 KIHSK
+498 
-503 ILIIIGNNTITNMII
+503 GENTIDISRYVNEYIYTSDDYIK
-518 ICILF
+518 
-523 LNLSFKN
+523 FKN

-545 FDQEGKVV
+545 FDQEGNVV

-564 VLKQYAESFETSIKE
+564 VLKQYAESFETNIKD

-610 TLKEQ
+610 SLKEQ

-664 ILGLTPENIIK
+664 ILGLTP
-675 ETKEELERKPEKV
+675 
-688 QDDIQKTEVET
+688 
-699 AKNNK
+699 
-704 DMSIFIKLS
+704 
-713 GKEKESYKGIYLP
+713 
-726 IDSGTQVFIPKQLY
+726 
-740 RIDDGRLQILN
+740 
-751 SQSKS
+751 
-756 ANMSEYAVDE
+756 
-766 NTRTKKFM
+766 
-774 NRLTLDNFYHKYFN
+774 
-788 LYEISMEKEVIPSAS
+788 
-803 Y
+803 